1 MNIRKKVAAV
11 LSCGAILGGLA
22 VIPSAA
28 NAAGCTTFYNI
39 KTSNSRGNMTGLPLS
54 YAMDTG
60 IDKQFCINFTETQ
73 VLSGAQN
80 LALLAGSAVDIAPAT
95 LDNVFSWRAVSDMT
109 IFREMMQVP
118 LSDPSVTKTFYDANN
133 LSKLKSFKE
142 KMQALSS
149 ARLGVTSVGG
159 AGETAWKQAFIF
171 TGVEFKGTFV
181 GGATNTA
188 TIGALMKSN
197 SIDAAWTNSPY
208 TEQLEAAGLS
218 VPNIFNA
225 KNPSADMVG
234 YIYLDIPGYV
244 YVGRTAWIRENP
256 DAAKAV
262 DALMDESIKR
272 IKDPKYFAS
281 VVANIVK
288 NLGVDEPTS
297 QTMARRWS
305 NFFNLTGKI
314 NDEAWNRVAKWNYEN
329 GLLKVLYNVN
339 DFLYDVSASQIKPI
353 KVKGLLA
360 FDSLVKQ
367 SLVKT
372 FKGSKLSIST
382 RTLSI
387 CSVSTKG
394 VVGKK
399 PGVCDVTVTV
409 KDPKKLAN
417 FDQERY
423 SRVFITIK

>member
-22 VIPSAA
+22 VIPSAV

-133 LSKLKSFKE
+133 LSRLKSFKE

-272 IKDPKYFAS
+272 IKDPKYF
-281 VVANIVK
+281 
-288 NLGVDEPTS
+288 
-297 QTMARRWS
+297 
-305 NFFNLTGKI
+305 
-314 NDEAWNRVAKWNYEN
+314 VAKWNYEN

-399 PGVCDVTVTV
+399 PGVCDVTITV